1 MSTTDALRQCRLIRK
16 ILEGNRSPAHTD
28 IQGLANAWRI
38 VNRERSIPHLRSLA
52 QTSKEMLTSV
62 YASDAVKPAIR
73 NVLVRILSDFE
84 HEPSRDY
91 IFIAKAYCNWALG
104 DNASAIENIQYVSTR
119 SVANGE
125 KKILESLILSSR
137 SEKTL
142 REHNDA
148 PRPQAKAAAEP
159 DKEAHAPKESPPV
172 EILPKKSITV
182 KKLAFYLPQF
192 HPIPE
197 NDVWWGEGFTEWNNV
212 SRAKAFFPGHW
223 QPRRPGP
230 MGFYDLRVP
239 ATMNKQF
246 ELARRYG
253 IDGFCFYYYW
263 FNGKKLLEKPLEML
277 MAGETD
283 PFPFCICWVNETW
296 TRSWDGMSGEV
307 LIEANQSLEGTK
319 AFIRDLEHML
329 KNENYI
335 RVDGRAVLLIYCAQK
350 LESPEET
357 VRDWRKFA
365 RASGIGELHICA
377 VQSFGFDDPTGWGF
391 DAAVEFPPHCVPHKH
406 EGLTYCR
413 ELNQEERNELGVDTS
428 FSGEIRDYQ
437 FYSQCGSRRPKE
449 PYLLY
454 KGCMLAWDNTARR
467 MEAAHIYANF
477 SVRAYQNWLA
487 SCIDYCS
494 REDLNPYSE
503 SFVFINAWNEWA
515 EGCTLEPDHHFGY
528 ALLNATRAASQQAQ
542 WMEPYTFYKHGLPLG
557 ETSQPGPR
565 NIVVFGHDA
574 HMHGAQLNLLSM
586 VRNLTMKMGNKVH
599 VFLLSGG
606 ELNDAYRKL
615 APTTVINDDLLNP
628 REQLSDLLK
637 ELSTRG
643 YDHAI
648 LNTTVTGSYTKLLK
662 SHGFKVSNLIHE
674 LPSLIRSYQLE
685 ESLYEIALD
694 SDDVVFST
702 EYVREKIQKEF
713 ALRLTHSRVLPQG
726 INFNES
732 YQQKKVVRNELRK
745 KIGIGETELVVMGC
759 GFADFR
765 KGIDIFVR
773 VAQNVI
779 NQIGQARFIWVGRLD
794 PKIECYIHS
803 DIANMD
809 LSERIIIT
817 GSLPLPFEHYLASD
831 IFLLTSREDP
841 LPSVVMEAFD
851 AGLPVIGFEGAGG
864 FVELL
869 DTDERGELVPYMNEA
884 AMSEAIL
891 RTKSRLD
898 NGLFYEHNHEYA
910 RSNFDYV
917 SYLERLLDLSS
928 APYAMPLSVTGSPIT
943 VSAIVPNFNYKR
955 YLGGR
960 LSSILNQTKPVNE
973 IIFLDDCSQDGSLD
987 FARSMLSTAE
997 IDIKII
1003 ASETNAGSVS
1013 AQWKKGIDI
1022 ARFQYAWIAEA
1033 DDYCEPVLIESL
1045 ASAASFNAALN
1056 PSVIYSQ
1063 SYMVDEFGLVGSTYF
1078 DYYSSIASIHGES
1091 FADDFILGGNE
1102 FILNFL
1108 AVTNVIPNSSACLLS
1123 RSNLIAIDWSEL
1135 LSYRYSADW
1144 MTYLQIAQYGSIV
1157 FLSKPLN
1164 YHRRHSQSVISQ
1176 NFSKTAGLYEEALM
1190 IQEKARC
1197 MIIDSALKSK
1207 VENAAK
1213 VWIKS
1218 AFAKFVNI

>member
-1 MSTTDALRQCRLIRK
+1 MSAAAAKLLDQPSELSSWVGEVKLLIEQGELGQAQRLVDAFRICHPKEVWPHILKAWLAVETGAPRTALAETEVVIQSPLYPGLSEDERGFIQALR
-16 ILEGNRSPAHTD
+16 
-28 IQGLANAWRI
+28 
-38 VNRERSIPHLRSLA
+38 
-52 QTSKEMLTSV
+52 
-62 YASDAVKPAIR
+62 
-73 NVLVRILSDFE
+73 
-84 HEPSRDY
+84 
-91 IFIAKAYCNWALG
+91 
-104 DNASAIENIQYVSTR
+104 
-119 SVANGE
+119 
-125 KKILESLILSSR
+125 SR
-137 SEKTL
+137 SETAL
-142 REHNDA
+142 REHDDA

-159 DKEAHAPKESPPV
+159 EKQAQTAEETPPV
-172 EILPKKSITV
+172 EILPKRAITV

-192 HPIPE
+192 HPIQE
-197 NDVWWGEGFTEWNNV
+197 NDEWWGEGFTEWTNV
-212 SRAKAFFPGHW
+212 SRAKPFFSGHW

-319 AFIRDLEHML
+319 AFIRDLEPVL
-329 KNENYI
+329 KNQNYI
-335 RVDGRAVLLIYCAQK
+335 RVDGRPLLLIYCAQK
-350 LESPEET
+350 LENPQET
-357 VRDWRKFA
+357 VQDWRDFA

-413 ELNQEERNELGVDTS
+413 ELSQEERNQLGVDPS
-428 FSGEIRDYQ
+428 FTGEIRDYQ

-467 MEAAHIYANF
+467 MESAHIYANF
-477 SVRAYQNWLA
+477 SVRAYQDWLA

-528 ALLNATRAASQQAQ
+528 ALLNATRAASYQAQ
-542 WMEPYTFYKHGLPLG
+542 WIEPYTSYKHGLPLG
-557 ETSQPGPR
+557 ETIQKGPL

-574 HMHGAQLNLLSM
+574 HMHGAQINLLSM
-586 VRNLTMKMGNKVH
+586 VRNLTKKMGNKVH

-606 ELNDAYRKL
+606 ELADAYRKL
-615 APTTVINDDLLNP
+615 APTTVISDDLSNP
-628 REQLSDLLK
+628 REQLVDLLK

-674 LPSLIRSYQLE
+674 LPSLIRSYKLE
-685 ESLYEIALD
+685 ESLYEIASD

-702 EYVREKIQKEF
+702 EYVRDKTRKEF
-713 ALRLTHSRVLPQG
+713 ALALTHSRVLPQG

-732 YQQKKVVRNELRK
+732 YQQKKTVRKELREK
-745 KIGIGETELVVMGC
+745 LGIGDSELVVMAC

-765 KGIDIFVR
+765 KGIDVFVR

-779 NQIGQARFIWVGRLD
+779 NQIERARFIWVGRLD
-794 PKIECYIHS
+794 PSIESYIRS
-803 DIANMD
+803 DIANMG
-809 LSERIIIT
+809 LNERIIVT
-817 GSLPLPFEHYLASD
+817 GNLPLPFEYYLASD

-884 AMSEAIL
+884 EMSDAIL
-891 RTKSRLD
+891 HMKSRLD
-898 NGLFYEHNHEYA
+898 NGLTYEHNHEYA

-917 SYLERLLDLSS
+917 SYLGRLLDLSS
-928 APYAMPLSVTGSPIT
+928 ALHVVPLSVTGNPFT

-955 YLGGR
+955 YLGSR
-960 LSSILNQTKPVNE
+960 LSSILNQTKPVDE

-987 FARSMLSTAE
+987 FARSVLSNAE

-1003 ASETNAGSVS
+1003 ANATNTGSVS

-1022 ARFQYAWIAEA
+1022 AKFQYAWIAEA
-1033 DDYCEPVLIESL
+1033 DDYCEPVFIDCL
-1045 ASAASFNAALN
+1045 ANAACMNAALN
-1056 PSVIYSQ
+1056 PSILYSQ
-1063 SYMVDEFGLVGSTYF
+1063 SYMVDELGGIGSSYF
-1078 DYYSSIASIHGES
+1078 DYYSSIDGIYGGLFKS
-1091 FADDFILGGNE
+1091 DFVLGGND
-1102 FILNFL
+1102 FIVNFL
-1108 AVTNVIPNSSACLLS
+1108 AVINAIPNSSACLLS
-1123 RSNLIAIDWSEL
+1123 RNNLIAIDWKEL
-1135 LSYRYSADW
+1135 LSYRYSSDW
-1144 MTYLQIAQYGSIV
+1144 ITYVQMARQGSVV

-1164 YHRRHSQSVISQ
+1164 YHRRHSRSVV
-1176 NFSKTAGLYEEALM
+1176 NRNLSKPASLREEALD
-1190 IQEKARC
+1190 IQAKARST
-1197 MIIDSALKSK
+1197 IVDSALKTK
-1207 VENAAK
+1207 LEDAAQA
-1213 VWIKS
+1213 WLET
-1218 AFAKFVNI
+1218 AFASLVNS